1 MRYVYLIGNILIA
14 AVFGGLTK
22 MVLDPMTT
30 AGPPA
35 GFLYTAAGLA
45 DAKGFG
51 GTFELAL
58 WKLIPWGLPVAWVVL
73 IFIKMGR
80 GGSSSGGGYGGE

>member
-1 MRYVYLIGNILIA
+1 MKYVALVGAILMA
-14 AVFGGLTK
+14 ALFGGLTQ
-22 MVLDPMTT
+22 MLISPMTS

-35 GFLYTAAGLA
+35 GIIYTAAGLA

-58 WKLIPWGLPVAWVVL
+58 WKLIPWILPVAWVVW

-80 GGSSSGGGYGGE
+80 GGDKGGGGYYGE